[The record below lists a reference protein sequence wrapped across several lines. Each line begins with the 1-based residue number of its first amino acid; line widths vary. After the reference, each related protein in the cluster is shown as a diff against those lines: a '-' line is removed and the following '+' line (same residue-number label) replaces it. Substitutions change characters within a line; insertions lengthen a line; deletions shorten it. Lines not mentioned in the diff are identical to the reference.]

1 MKNLHLVQ
9 PSVTDI
15 VEKLVSPI
23 AHENEK
29 MNYILRLE
37 AIRDYCAYI
46 INKNNKALPVIKFN
60 MRRKP

>member
-1 MKNLHLVQ
+1 MKNLHLVP

-37 AIRDYCAYI
+37 AIRDYCADI
-46 INKNNKALPVIKFN
+46 INKNNNASPVTKFN
-60 MRRKP
+60 MRRKT